1 MRHLRRV
8 INLNY
13 LTTLSGGNTRLIVD
27 MIKLFISETTKE
39 IQLIEKGIIENDLI
53 LIKSSIHSMKGIIYY
68 VGLDEIIK
76 TDLIKI
82 EKLAINELSILE
94 IGILFSKTKTKLKE
108 AIHELNDWISLL
120 NVQKTC
126 E

>member
-1 MRHLRRV
+1 MKHLRRV
-8 INLNY
+8 TNLNY

-53 LIKSSIHSMKGIIYY
+53 LIKSSIHSMKGIIHY
-68 VGLDEIIK
+68 VGLDEISK

-108 AIHELNDWISLL
+108 AIHELNDWISFL

>member
-1 MRHLRRV
+1 MKHLRRV
-8 INLNY
+8 TNLNY

-53 LIKSSIHSMKGIIYY
+53 LIKSSIHSMKGIIHY
-68 VGLDEIIK
+68 VGLDEISK

-94 IGILFSKTKTKLKE
+94 IGILFSKTKIKLKE
-108 AIHELNDWISLL
+108 AIHELNDWISLS
-120 NVQKTC
+120 NTKKTC